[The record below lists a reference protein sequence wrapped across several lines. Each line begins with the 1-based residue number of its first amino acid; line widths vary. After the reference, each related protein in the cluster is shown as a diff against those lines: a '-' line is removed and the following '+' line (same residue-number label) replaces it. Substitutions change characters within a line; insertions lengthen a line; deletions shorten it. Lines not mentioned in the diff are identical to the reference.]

1 MDQTFAVVHKV
12 FKKKYDPYFKQS
24 RKNHRQFEGVNIIQQ
39 VTQRQE
45 QLYSHLQ
52 YYLEQLDITNN
63 VEINKT
69 STSNQA
75 TVTLNKTLFQTIV
88 EQNKN
93 IDDCFTWWRP
103 SELLHLQSTIKQLL
117 LILTSRKE
125 RRTSAKL
132 TRGCVYIN

>member
-1 MDQTFAVVHKV
+1 M
-12 FKKKYDPYFKQS
+12 
-24 RKNHRQFEGVNIIQQ
+24 
-39 VTQRQE
+39 TQRQE

-69 STSNQA
+69 STDNQA

-93 IDDCFTWWRP
+93 IDDYSHGGGPVNYSTYNQQSNNCYSYLPQGKREEP
-103 SELLHLQSTIKQLL
+103 VPNLQ
-117 LILTSRKE
+117 E
-125 RRTSAKL
+125 D
-132 TRGCVYIN
+132 VFP